1 MNNII
6 NELEKVYQ
14 DVDYNEYENIICL
27 DYILPTIQEKNLD
40 KANNLE
46 IDNDCY
52 IIRILYEEINESRI
66 DIIIKNKDFNINN
79 LIKDINELINECN
92 KL

>member
-27 DYILPTIQEKNLD
+27 DYILPTIQEKNLVKLLD
-40 KANNLE
+40 YFK
-46 IDNDCY
+46 
-52 IIRILYEEINESRI
+52 
-66 DIIIKNKDFNINN
+66 
-79 LIKDINELINECN
+79 LIF
-92 KL
+92 